1 VADDQHRRLETL
13 QSLLELPAADLKTA
27 LMHCTDRIADALRA
41 DKVDAFLYEP
51 ERDALVAVGSSS
63 QPLSALQRKHGLDV
77 MPIANGGR
85 AVWVYQ
91 TGKTFVSGR
100 ADEDPEELRGI
111 KETLRVRSNLAV
123 PLDVNAKRRGVILVA
138 SLKHDHFD
146 EADLRFAESVARW
159 VAAVVHR
166 ATLVEEIA
174 RNSVAQGRRA
184 AAEELITVFAHD
196 MRNHITPVM
205 ARLQLL
211 QRRAQEDQSE
221 SAVRELDLAL
231 RSLRRVAT
239 MVTDILD
246 VARIDRGVF
255 DLQTQPV
262 DMVPL
267 IEDVAETLSTPEHPV
282 LVRVKAEGAVVAAA
296 DPQKARQCVE
306 NLLSNAV
313 KHSPANAPVT
323 VVVTR
328 ETEERREV
336 ARIHVIDEG
345 PGVAPELLPRLF
357 DRFVTSGTQGG
368 VGLGLYLAKR
378 IAQAHGGDLSVDSTP
393 GKGARFTL
401 ALPIYENRAA

>member
-1 VADDQHRRLETL
+1 
-13 QSLLELPAADLKTA
+13 
-27 LMHCTDRIADALRA
+27 
-41 DKVDAFLYEP
+41 
-51 ERDALVAVGSSS
+51 
-63 QPLSALQRKHGLDV
+63 
-77 MPIANGGR
+77 
-85 AVWVYQ
+85 
-91 TGKTFVSGR
+91 
-100 ADEDPEELRGI
+100 
-111 KETLRVRSNLAV
+111 
-123 PLDVNAKRRGVILVA
+123 
-138 SLKHDHFD
+138 
-146 EADLRFAESVARW
+146 
-159 VAAVVHR
+159 VVHR

-196 MRNHITPVM
+196 MRNHLTPVV

-211 QRRAQEDQSE
+211 HRRAQEDQRE
-221 SAVRELDLAL
+221 TAIRELELAL
-231 RSLRRVAT
+231 RALRRMGT

-255 DLQTQPV
+255 DLQTQAV
-262 DMVPL
+262 DLVPL
-267 IEDVAETLSTPEHPV
+267 IEDVAETLSTVEHPV
-282 LVRVKAEGAVVAAA
+282 LVRVKADGAVVAAA
-296 DPQKARQCVE
+296 DPEKARQCVE

-328 ETEERREV
+328 DTEERREV

-357 DRFVTSGTQGG
+357 DRFVTGGSQGG
-368 VGLGLYLAKR
+368 IGLGLYLAKR

-401 ALPIYENRAA
+401 ALPIYEHRAA